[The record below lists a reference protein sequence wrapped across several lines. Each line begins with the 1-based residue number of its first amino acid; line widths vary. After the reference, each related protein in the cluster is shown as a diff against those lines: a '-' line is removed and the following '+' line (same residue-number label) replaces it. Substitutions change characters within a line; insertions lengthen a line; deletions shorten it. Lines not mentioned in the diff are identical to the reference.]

1 MEEILELFT
10 DPLWL
15 PLFFRAVRDPLAHEP
30 SPAFQRLMTFER
42 TEDANIIQALLRAF
56 GPCLPSWTWDIFM
69 VCPADVEMR
78 VPADVANLIVP
89 MPALGSLAEADAIF
103 AGIFLEDEDF
113 ERCEYTSAVAQSAL
127 ATGCWITRSDGSLSL
142 LNPVNESVTIGTL
155 DFGLILTIS
164 HAFLSSSAPPP
175 PPPPPTP
182 WGVFLQMPL
191 SVACLTGAYN
201 PMLLPIHVFR
211 CHADHQPCGRRL
223 SARGLHVHHHGG
235 SRRGRRRRLAQQPP
249 GWRDREQQSRQH
261 RARRGKQRRR
271 LWGTG
276 WHAGI

>member
-175 PPPPPTP
+175 PPHAVGCVPPNAPVCRLLNWSVQSNVTSDSR
-182 WGVFLQMPL
+182 LQV
-191 SVACLTGAYN
+191 SRGS
-201 PMLLPIHVFR
+201 
-211 CHADHQPCGRRL
+211 
-223 SARGLHVHHHGG
+223 SALRPASLCKGPARSP
-235 SRRGRRRRLAQQPP
+235 SRWFAT
-249 GWRDREQQSRQH
+249 W
-261 RARRGKQRRR
+261 
-271 LWGTG
+271 
-276 WHAGI
+276 